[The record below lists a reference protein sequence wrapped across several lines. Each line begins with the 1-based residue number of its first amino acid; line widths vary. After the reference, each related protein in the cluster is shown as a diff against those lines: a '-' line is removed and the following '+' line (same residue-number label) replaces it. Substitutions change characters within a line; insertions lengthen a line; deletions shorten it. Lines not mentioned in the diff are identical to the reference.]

1 MVAVRSGK
9 CLLRKRLKDAS
20 LSQAELARR
29 LQMPVSQVSDWA
41 NNRKTMG
48 LDNAKNIADILSI
61 PMDSLYEWEEVRL
74 SDRKR
79 KREQD

>member
-61 PMDSLYEWEEVRL
+61 PMDSLYEWEEVRP